1 MMTSPLSNPPR
12 KSGAANNPIYSLKPG
27 LNAGQSKP
35 WLIWALLAF
44 TFLITTPAKSGTN
57 TIQWGVN
64 IHDGGNDPKGLADK
78 LAERNLKSVRMDLWG
93 NDPRYLAKFRNA
105 VTTLNAKGIAIQAT
119 CYVSFSHG
127 QKRNQEVG
135 ADLKE
140 VEQSAYQQTLTQINA
155 TKDLVRDYELQNET
169 SLYPNIYATNATGQ
183 KAGDFD
189 TPEGRL
195 QAASLRGM
203 SRAVADA
210 RKSSGLPLR
219 IILGTVGRH
228 WGFLT
233 FMQQQGVLFDVVGYH
248 AYPHLK
254 HQPLDQ
260 NPWFGPGGALGQLSR
275 FHKPVTINEFNA
287 GEIYNGTTNG
297 ASKHPGPNYLNK
309 TGDDVTEDGF
319 KSINKHLKAIVNQN
333 AVNVESILFYE
344 IWDEPRKAPP
354 ENRFGLFYD
363 FALQKPK
370 LSLLIATAFAGG
382 TLSPAEQNE
391 LTARGMGL
399 PASRGIETQRN

>member
-1 MMTSPLSNPPR
+1 MLF
-12 KSGAANNPIYSLKPG
+12 LKPRWQ
-27 LNAGQSKP
+27 AGKSKP
-35 WLIWALLAF
+35 WLVLALLALI
-44 TFLITTPAKSGTN
+44 FLIPVPANSGPN
-57 TIQWGVN
+57 TMLWGVN
-64 IHDGGNDPKGLADK
+64 IHDGGSDPKLLADK
-78 LAERNLKSVRMDLWG
+78 LAERNFRSVRMDLWG
-93 NDPRYLAKFRNA
+93 NDPRYLARFRNA
-105 VTTLNAKGIAIQAT
+105 VTALKAKGIAVQAT
-119 CYVSFSHG
+119 FFVSFSHG
-127 QKRNQEVG
+127 QKRNQDVG

-140 VEQSAYQQTLTQINA
+140 VEQSAYKQTLTQINA

-169 SLYPNIYATNATGQ
+169 SLYPNICITNFSGQ

-203 SRAVADA
+203 SKAINEVRI
-210 RKSSGLPLR
+210 SSRLPLR

-248 AYPHLK
+248 IYPHLK
-254 HQPLDQ
+254 HPPLDQ
-260 NPWFGPGGALGQLSR
+260 NPWFGPGGSLGQLAR
-275 FHKPVTINEFNA
+275 FNKPVTINEFNA

-297 ASKHPGPNYLNK
+297 ANRHPGPSYLNK
-309 TGDDVTEDGF
+309 VGDDVTEDGF
-319 KSINKHLKAIVNQN
+319 KSLDKHLKEIVNQN
-333 AVNVESILFYE
+333 AANVESVLFYE

-363 FALQKPK
+363 SALQQPK
-370 LSLLIATAFAGG
+370 ISLLIATSLAGG
-382 TLSPAEQNE
+382 NLSPAEKNE

-399 PASRGIETQRN
+399 PAARGVDTRRK